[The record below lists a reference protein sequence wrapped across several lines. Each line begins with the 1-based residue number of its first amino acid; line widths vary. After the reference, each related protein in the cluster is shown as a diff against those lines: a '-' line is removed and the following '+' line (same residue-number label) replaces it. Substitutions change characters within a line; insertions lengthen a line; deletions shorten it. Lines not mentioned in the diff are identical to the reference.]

1 MQHSPTSKHR
11 KTRCIAFRSFM
22 LLWCSVSVL
31 CHKHLAHK
39 PPRRVSSSSAV
50 PLPLLMAA
58 MHECRFIMNLTE
70 AKSIGKRP
78 SPQFTNYSF
87 FKSQAARVLPLERL
101 PGQQV
106 RQAGRQGGRVP
117 IIGMVYPRQN
127 TAHSAVARLGLTPL
141 KWRGLLEN
149 AVSLSQVWLLFFC
162 VN

>member
-1 MQHSPTSKHR
+1 
-11 KTRCIAFRSFM
+11 
-22 LLWCSVSVL
+22 
-31 CHKHLAHK
+31 
-39 PPRRVSSSSAV
+39 
-50 PLPLLMAA
+50 
-58 MHECRFIMNLTE
+58 MNLTE

-127 TAHSAVARLGLTPL
+127 TAHSAVARLGLFTL

-149 AVSLSQVWLLFFC
+149 AVSLSQVRSSLRDSVTQWC
-162 VN
+162 DAVR

>member
-1 MQHSPTSKHR
+1 VHGGAGAQFD
-11 KTRCIAFRSFM
+11 I
-22 LLWCSVSVL
+22 V
-31 CHKHLAHK
+31 
-39 PPRRVSSSSAV
+39 
-50 PLPLLMAA
+50 
-58 MHECRFIMNLTE
+58 CRFIMNLTE

-101 PGQQV
+101 PGQKV

-127 TAHSAVARLGLTPL
+127 TAHSAVARLGLTTL

-149 AVSLSQVWLLFFC
+149 AVSLSQVLVSMVPPSQWSKHCC
-162 VN
+162 VDNV